1 VEDVALATTAGQ
13 ASGAREALST
23 LYEMDKDR
31 LLKEGG
37 VEGVS
42 SVEEDHEGD
51 GNKSEGEDKAETDII
66 EEMLALDENALLADK
81 ILAHYYLGDKPG
93 LKR

>member
-1 VEDVALATTAGQ
+1 MTLTAG
-13 ASGAREALST
+13 GGREALST
-23 LYEMDKDR
+23 LYEVDKDR
-31 LLKEGG
+31 LLKGG
-37 VEGVS
+37 DREAVS
-42 SVEEDHEGD
+42 LGSVEDGREEG
-51 GNKSEGEDKAETDII
+51 KMIAQGEMGEERAETDII